1 MLTIYRFSKC
11 SQSVDILFLCCG
23 SVAFTKHCHNHYSF
37 KSNRY
42 CHTSLLTCFRCCD
55 SMHVLLLTQT
65 TVHVMV
71 SLKFSLFCFSDA
83 MTPIPPW
90 KVCWGRE
97 QVWTPPENPPHPHQ
111 VISTRPPHPLWVL
124 GTCPQLGLT
133 TSMMVYHGAFLSL
146 ESVLSMLDYLPY
158 S

>member
-1 MLTIYRFSKC
+1 MLTIYRLSKC

-71 SLKFSLFCFSDA
+71 SLKFSLFFRRNDSNTT
-83 MTPIPPW
+83 MEGMLGQGT
-90 KVCWGRE
+90 GMNSSRE
-97 QVWTPPENPPHPHQ
+97 STPPTPGNQHTSTPP
-111 VISTRPPHPLWVL
+111 TL
-124 GTCPQLGLT
+124 GTG
-133 TSMMVYHGAFLSL
+133 HLS
-146 ESVLSMLDYLPY
+146 STGPNH
-158 S
+158 